1 MLNFSTVTL
10 PFFPICVMH
19 TPYSSKQIR
28 SKHTFH
34 PFQLRNPTERQLSWA
49 GHKLLRIPLKQLLR
63 KPFPELPFFQ
73 LSVIDFSSPDL
84 PLEVNVLLIT
94 TSKKRTGFSSNI
106 SSPKLLSLQLKL
118 VQCPFPFGP
127 SRARTPSKKK
137 RVNERFSCRL
147 YKRRRKKES
156 IFPRHPS
163 SSGFLPP
170 WKKKKTA
177 ADAEWTSLIEAVN

>member
-49 GHKLLRIPLKQLLR
+49 GHKLLRIALKQLLG

-84 PLEVNVLLIT
+84 PLEANVLLIT

-106 SSPKLLSLQLKL
+106 SSPKWHSLQLKL

-137 RVNERFSCRL
+137 RVNEREEE
-147 YKRRRKKES
+147 KKNRFFHATLLRPVFYYHE
-156 IFPRHPS
+156 
-163 SSGFLPP
+163 
-170 WKKKKTA
+170 KKTA
-177 ADAEWTSLIEAVN
+177 ADAEWTSLIEAVS